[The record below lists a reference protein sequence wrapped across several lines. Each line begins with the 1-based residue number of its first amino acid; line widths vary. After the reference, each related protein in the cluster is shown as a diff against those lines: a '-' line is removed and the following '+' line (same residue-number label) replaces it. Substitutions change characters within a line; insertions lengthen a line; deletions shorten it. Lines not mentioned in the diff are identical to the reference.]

1 VNIEESPMTRSLA
14 LLVCTAVV
22 LATVPAGLSAA
33 AQGTPVAATTSPVT
47 ALLVSA
53 TGAPRSVTGSDGM
66 EHTEYDL
73 IITNA
78 FTAPVTLSTVEVTTL
93 DGQLLLR
100 LEGEALVAVTQPLL
114 GMTPTEEVPVSG
126 TVAVMIDVVT
136 PPGDIPDRLTHR
148 IAYELPPDALFAAGI
163 GSREIS
169 GPVLDVDLS
178 PPFVLVPPL
187 HGPGWLN
194 FNSCCDAYSV
204 HRSIRLVAAGERFTK
219 SETFA
224 IDWVLLQNGQPFAGD
239 GSRNEDWFGYGAE
252 VTAAAAGTVV
262 AVRDGLA
269 EETPNM
275 PPVHVDEAADFG
287 GNHVMVEIAP
297 GVWAFYAHLQPGSV
311 AVAVGDEVAV
321 GDPIGLLG
329 NSGNSTAPHL
339 HFGLLDA
346 PDALTADSVPMVFD
360 HYTLT
365 GIIDPAAL
373 AGQMST
379 PSAGTATPA
388 APVEVRSETQTDTLP
403 LNLTVVEFP

>member
-1 VNIEESPMTRSLA
+1 MTRSLA
-14 LLVCTAVV
+14 LLACIAFV
-22 LATVPAGLSAA
+22 LATVPAGLTAA
-33 AQGTPVAATTSPVT
+33 TQGTPVAATIAPVT

-53 TGAPRSVTGSDGM
+53 IGAPRSVPGSDGM

-93 DGQLLLR
+93 DGQVLLQ
-100 LEGEALVAVTQPLL
+100 LEGDALVTVTQPLL
-114 GMTPTEEVPVSG
+114 GMTPTEEIPVSG

-136 PPGDIPDRLTHR
+136 APGDVPDRLTHR

-163 GSREIS
+163 GSLEIS
-169 GPVLDVDLS
+169 GPTLDVDPS
-178 PPFVLVPPL
+178 PPFVLVPPP

-194 FNSCCDAYSV
+194 VNSCCDAYSV

-239 GSRNEDWFGYGAE
+239 GSRNADWLGYGAE
-252 VTAAAAGTVV
+252 ITAAAAGAVV
-262 AVRDGLA
+262 HVRDGQP

-275 PPVHVDEAADFG
+275 PPVHVDEPAAVG
-287 GNHVMVEIAP
+287 GNQVMIEIAP
-297 GVWAFYAHLQPGSV
+297 GVWMFYAHLQPGSV

-321 GDPIGLLG
+321 GDPIGLVG

-346 PDALTADSVPMVFD
+346 PDPLAGDSVPMVLD

-365 GIIDPAAL
+365 GIIDPAL
-373 AGQMST
+373 ADQR
-379 PSAGTATPA
+379 ATPA
-388 APVEVRSETQTDTLP
+388 AATSASTPVAPVEVRSEAQTDTLP